1 MGRLPFSF
9 VQVQLGER
17 DFRTEGDIE
26 MKRGRKDEAVQEFSG
41 PLWDDHPREFGDRAV
56 LAALL
61 EASYEH
67 PDCFDEEWVTPLLAE
82 GLDFDRVFH
91 LLLLCGAVRP
101 N

>member
-91 LLLLCGAVRP
+91 LLLCGAVRP